1 MISKTRFLTPLI
13 AMLAAM
19 SVDAETAPELQR
31 IVVNIVVDQLRTDYM
46 EAFAPLYG
54 EGGFKRLMAEARYYT
69 DATMPFRRPD
79 RASAA
84 ASLSTGATP
93 FVNGIPALSWLSRQT
108 LQPVF
113 CVDDARHKGQRTD
126 ERTSAAGI
134 LTTTVADELELAT
147 ARRAIVLSIAAE
159 RDVAV
164 LLAGHLA
171 DGVFWLNDKTGDWCG
186 TSYYGEFPGWV
197 SAFDRMSPLGSRL
210 KDIVWQPVY
219 DGAYASFHYFH
230 SNAEAASNAVFEHR
244 FKGDRRMREFKTSAM
259 ANDEVARLVE
269 RTMDATP
276 IGRDE
281 TPDLLCI
288 ALYAGAPEG
297 NSVVTA
303 PAEVQDTYV
312 RLDSTLARVINKVEQ
327 TVGRG
332 RALFVVT
339 STGYADTDALSF
351 RYEQL
356 GLETSTFSMERAALL
371 TNMYLSALF
380 GQAQYVTASHG
391 TQIYLDAKLIEQRQL
406 RMADVLARA
415 EEFLVQMSGV
425 RNIYTATELVRA
437 SEEPAPGGSHVG
449 IAAVRNAWS
458 ASRSGDILVDVMP
471 GWRVECH
478 NGKTY
483 VDPGLAHAAFPL
495 FFLGPDVKSQR
506 ITQPISATRIAPTI
520 AASMRIRAP
529 SGSTERAIPL
539 AD

>member
-1 MISKTRFLTPLI
+1 MNKNRFLTSLI

-19 SVDAETAPELQR
+19 SVDAESAPELQR

-69 DATMPFRRPD
+69 DASLPFRRPD

-84 ASLSTGATP
+84 ASLSTGAP
-93 FVNGIPALSWLSRQT
+93 PYINGIPALSWLSRQT

-113 CVDDARHKGQRTD
+113 CVDDARHRGQRTD
-126 ERTSAAGI
+126 ERTSADGI

-147 ARRAIVLSIAAE
+147 ARRSVVYSIAAE
-159 RDVAV
+159 RELAV

-171 DGVFWLNDKTGDWCG
+171 DGVFWLNDRTGEWCG

-210 KDIVWQPVY
+210 KDIVWEPVY
-219 DGAYASFHYFH
+219 DGAYETFHYFH
-230 SNAEAASNAVFEHR
+230 SNADAVKNPVFAHK
-244 FKGDRRMREFKTSAM
+244 FAGDRRMRDFKTSAM

-269 RTMDATP
+269 RTLDATP
-276 IGRDE
+276 IGRDA

-288 ALYAGAPEG
+288 ALYAGAPDG
-297 NSVVTA
+297 TSVVTA
-303 PAEVQDTYV
+303 PSEVQDTYV

-332 RALFVVT
+332 RALFVIT
-339 STGYADTDALSF
+339 STSYADTDAATYQ
-351 RYEQL
+351 YENI
-356 GLETSTFSMERAALL
+356 GMEASTFSMERASLL
-371 TNMYLSALF
+371 TNMYLSAVF
-380 GQAQYVTASHG
+380 GQAQYVTATHA

-415 EEFLVQMSGV
+415 EEFLAQMSGV

-437 SEEPAPGGSHVG
+437 CGEAASDTRHGGV
-449 IAAVRNAWS
+449 AAVRNAWV
-458 ASRSGDILVDVMP
+458 ASRSGDIVVEVMP
-471 GWRVECH
+471 GWHVECQH
-478 NGKTY
+478 TPSFI
-483 VDPGLAHAAFPL
+483 DPGLAHTPFPL
-495 FFLGPDVKSQR
+495 FFLGSDVSSQR
-506 ITQPISATRIAPTI
+506 ITRPVNTTRVAPTI
-520 AASMRIRAP
+520 AAALRIRAP
-529 SGSTERAIPL
+529 NGSTEAPLPL
-539 AD
+539 AE